1 MTKNK
6 KILLS
11 IVAVIIVIG
20 IVVTA
25 VFGLNKGTEYAT
37 SKQVK
42 IYLATDVNIEQ
53 IRLITNEVFGTQ
65 PVTLQKVELFNDE
78 VSITTKEIT
87 DEQLSKLV
95 ELTNKEYNLTNKASD
110 LQVITISG
118 ANVMDSIIPYMLP
131 VGIALVIILVYMGIK
146 YRKHGIM
153 NSVVTPLGW
162 VVLVEA
168 IYYSVIAI
176 TRMPINRYT
185 MPLALAILLIT
196 LTAIIYKLENKA
208 SDI

>member
-87 DEQLSKLV
+87 DEQLAKLV

-162 VVLVEA
+162 VVLVGA

>member
-42 IYLATDVNIEQ
+42 IYLATDVNMEQ
-53 IRLITNEVFGTQ
+53 VRAITNEVFGTQ

-78 VSITTKEIT
+78 ISITTKEIT
-87 DEQLSKLV
+87 DEQLAKLV
-95 ELTNKEYNLTNKASD
+95 ELTNKEYNLNNKTSD
-110 LQVITISG
+110 LQIFTISG
-118 ANVMDSIIPYMLP
+118 ANVMDSVIPYILP
-131 VGIALVIILVYMGIK
+131 IGIALVIILVYMGIK
-146 YRKHGIM
+146 YRNHGII

-196 LTAIIYKLENKA
+196 LTVIIYKLENKA